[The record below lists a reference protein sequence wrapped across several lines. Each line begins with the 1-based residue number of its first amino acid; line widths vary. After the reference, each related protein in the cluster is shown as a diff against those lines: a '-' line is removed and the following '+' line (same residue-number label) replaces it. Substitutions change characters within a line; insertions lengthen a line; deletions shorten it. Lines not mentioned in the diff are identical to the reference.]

1 MENIRKVV
9 NDFIHKKRSGVVYVR
24 RGIFGDPLLTVYI
37 YRGKLLFALSF
48 LVKKPW
54 WQGLLPEDLTSSLQG
69 MELYRYAAE
78 KYGEKYLNHLIKYS
92 EEVLRTTITEIKK
105 NGWEVHVEVADMD
118 EEAIEEMFG
127 IDIVRR
133 KVLSSRADVE
143 ETKTRSIVLSLISG
157 KKDAKKEKKTKKRKK
172 IDPTLHARAMG
183 FSIIYVPGEKDRH
196 GFFRALKS
204 FGEPM
209 KGEFEKVRLAF
220 VGIKGNLAIVFP
232 LFILVRLWI
241 EDREVWAITVDVR
254 IVTHTLRFTEVPENL
269 PEDRMEE
276 MAERYNVNF
285 AWKRDDRTLNVLGP
299 GFRKVMEWEEFVK
312 YYTSRIKEF
321 RELVQKAVEE
331 FPGNYPP
338 VMKRMEIGRLLR
350 MSRNPEG
357 FKKLVLERYGIN
369 L

>member
-1 MENIRKVV
+1 MKDIRKVV
-9 NDFIHKKRSGVVYVR
+9 NNFIHKRRSGVIHVR
-24 RGIFGDPLLTVYI
+24 RGMFGDPILTIYI
-37 YRGKLLFALSF
+37 YRGKLLSAEGIFAKS
-48 LVKKPW
+48 PW
-54 WQGLLPEDLTSSLQG
+54 WLDLLPEGPPSSLQG
-69 MELYRYAAE
+69 MKLFRYAAE
-78 KYGEKYLNHLIKYS
+78 KYGEKYLQHIVRRSEDVLKETIKGII
-92 EEVLRTTITEIKK
+92 E
-105 NGWEVHVEVADMD
+105 NGWDVYVEVADMD

-133 KVLSSRADVE
+133 KVLSSRSDVE

-157 KKDAKKEKKTKKRKK
+157 KKDEEKEKKPKRKR

-183 FSIIYVPGEKDRH
+183 FSIIYVPGEEDRH

-209 KGEFEKVRLAF
+209 RGEFEKVRLAF

-254 IVTHTLRFTEVPENL
+254 IVAHTLRFTEVPENL

-321 RELVQKAVEE
+321 RELVHKAVEE

-350 MSRNPEG
+350 MSRDPEE
-357 FKKLVLERYGIN
+357 FKNLVLERYGIT